1 MIEYRSF
8 RNPDPP
14 LLADVWNAS
23 LAGPRT
29 VLIQPRS
36 TGLLEYFTM
45 AKPYFD
51 PAGLTFALDEGR
63 PVGFVHAGF
72 GPGPAD
78 SFRPDTATGVV
89 CALGVAPT
97 HRRRGVG
104 GELLRRAEDYL
115 RGKGARE
122 ILAGPARPANP
133 FTFGLYGGSDSV
145 GFLASDGGQARSFFE
160 RKGYAV
166 CRSVGVFQRAL
177 QRPHM
182 PADARFLGLQ
192 PRFEIVGLPYSKAG
206 WYREC
211 VLGPIEAV
219 EYRLKE
225 KSSGEVAARVV
236 LWDMATFGFA
246 WGETAV
252 GLLDLDVAPQ
262 RRRQG
267 MAKFLL
273 AHVLA
278 HLHQQT
284 FDRFEACIDL
294 DNAAAA
300 GLLRTLL
307 FEQVDTGHGFRKS

>member
-1 MIEYRSF
+1 
-8 RNPDPP
+8 
-14 LLADVWNAS
+14 
-23 LAGPRT
+23 
-29 VLIQPRS
+29 VLIQPHS

-51 PAGLTFALDEGR
+51 PAGLIFALEEGR

-78 SFRPDTATGVV
+78 AYRPDPSAGVV
-89 CALGVAPT
+89 CALGVIPS

-104 GELLRRAEDYL
+104 GELLRRAEEYL
-115 RGKGARE
+115 RAKGARE
-122 ILAGPARPANP
+122 VLAGPARPANP
-133 FTFGLYGGSDSV
+133 FTFGLYGGSDSA
-145 GFLASDGGQARSFFE
+145 GFLASDGAARAFLE

-166 CRSVGVFQRAL
+166 VRSVGVFQRAL
-177 QRPHM
+177 QRAFM
-182 PADARFLGLQ
+182 PSDARFIGLQ
-192 PRFEIVGLPYSKAG
+192 PRYEIVGAPHSKAG

-219 EYRLKE
+219 EYRLRDKP
-225 KSSGEVAARVV
+225 SGEVTARVV
-236 LWDMATFGFA
+236 LWDMATFGFG

-252 GLLDLDVAPQ
+252 GLLDLDVAPEH
-262 RRRQG
+262 RRQG

-273 AHVLA
+273 SHVLA

-294 DNAAAA
+294 DNAAAV
-300 GLLRTLL
+300 GLLRGLL
-307 FEQVDTGHGFRKS
+307 FDQVDTGHCYRKS